1 MREKE
6 RDTPGARS
14 WAAARHPDTRCGKRK
29 IYKREVKT
37 PEQNVDNKKQVKL

>member
-1 MREKE
+1 MRENE

-14 WAAARHPDTRCGKRK
+14 WVAASQPDTRRGKRK

-37 PEQNVDNKKQVKL
+37 PGAKCR